1 MSLFR
6 PGSADPEIAEH
17 LRTARAQ
24 LELVNAAAHG
34 DPATMI
40 RIGEVE
46 DIDPSLALRRLSVEV
61 AHLHNAVAAL
71 LEVVERREQS

>member
-1 MSLFR
+1 MALFR
-6 PGSADPEIAEH
+6 PIAHDPAVVEALH
-17 LRTARAQ
+17 TARAQ
-24 LELVNAAAHG
+24 LDMVKAAAHG
-34 DPATMI
+34 DPKTMI

-46 DIDPSLALRRLSVEV
+46 DVEVHLALRRLTVEV